1 MYIHV
6 YVFYCHLGYTI
17 HIHKHSMY
25 MQNTFKVKLNVG
37 IYFSVFSNMLS
48 KHYNSP
54 AITRF

>member
-1 MYIHV
+1 
-6 YVFYCHLGYTI
+6 
-17 HIHKHSMY
+17 MY